1 MQGYNRKGLLR
12 IDVDLN
18 YVLPFGYGYCYYD
31 FQTNKDICYPLFINW
46 IVWLFREIYF
56 RLARPFDSKIDKEIQ
71 NSYNK
76 GWLNGYENGQND
88 QNIEAQLLS
97 KTVRESINK

>member
-1 MQGYNRKGLLR
+1 MTGYNKKGFLR

-31 FQTNKDICYPLFINW
+31 FQTNKNVCYPLIINW

-56 RLARPFDSKIDKEIQ
+56 KVARPFNSKINQEIQ
-71 NSYNK
+71 NSYSSGYLK
-76 GWLNGYENGQND
+76 GFEDGQKEKKQND
-88 QNIEAQLLS
+88 
-97 KTVRESINK
+97 KSII